1 MVAITPPMTTVPAII
16 KPALE
21 QPAGQPSQAQQSP
34 KKTVKTSIFYIN
46 DLHSNLTNLEKI
58 KSASDEFD
66 AFVPSKDTVKLKFS
80 AGDVGVGRDKKFS
93 KLAVTFQ
100 NTAGIMANAGGN
112 HEFDLTK
119 GELAEVLKDAKY
131 KFMGLNVDIPKDT
144 EENKELRKDIIKS
157 YVQEQNGEKFGVIG
171 LMPFDFMF
179 HLSDPQEYH
188 DFKILP
194 VEETIPLIQKEVD
207 GLKEQGVNKVIVLS
221 HAGYSDDVK
230 IAKSVEGV
238 DVILGGH
245 THDLIKGIEEGKNLF
260 YSKKTGEPTII
271 TQAGKNGDYFGV
283 LNLEFND
290 KGVITSA
297 QNNVKSTIDYPRNT
311 IMKYLADSVLGKAE
325 VVGTVKSAPKH
336 VHTLIDENPSVNFLA
351 DAERSELGTDVV
363 MINAGNIRASF
374 EEGPLTNR
382 DLQILTPFD
391 NKIWVLRLTEKELV
405 DAVKIGAKSL
415 TKVDNT
421 PGILQFSGLKYTM
434 TKAGEV
440 KEISFVDKEGKES
453 PIDINNPNPFKTYT
467 AAVDDFIAKG
477 GNGYLS
483 GRLDAVEKKYDYDKN
498 KVVVDYLKHHPEPV
512 VVDTKPR
519 IKVVNE

>member
-1 MVAITPPMTTVPAII
+1 MVAITPPPAII
-16 KPALE
+16 QPALG
-21 QPAGQPSQAQQSP
+21 QPASAAQQP

-46 DLHSNLTNLEKI
+46 DIHSNLGNLERI

-80 AGDVGVGRDKKFS
+80 AGDVGVGREKNFS

-119 GELAEVLKDAKY
+119 GELAEVLQDAKY

-144 EENKELRKDIIKS
+144 EENRELRKDLIKS
-157 YVQEQNGEKFGVIG
+157 YIQEKNGEKFGVIG
-171 LMPFDFMF
+171 LMPFDFAF

-188 DFKILP
+188 DFMILP
-194 VEETIPLIQKEVD
+194 VEKTIPLLQKEVD
-207 GLKEQGVNKVIVLS
+207 GLKEQGINKVIVLS

-230 IAKSVEGV
+230 IAKAVEGV

-271 TQAGKNGDYFGV
+271 TQAGKNGDYFGI
-283 LNLEFND
+283 LNLEFD
-290 KGVITSA
+290 EKGVITSA
-297 QNNVKSTIDYPRNT
+297 QNNVNRSAEYPRNEV
-311 IMKYLADSVLGKAE
+311 MKYLADSVLGKAE

-336 VHTLIDENPSVNFLA
+336 FHTLIDENPSVNFLA
-351 DAERSELGTDVV
+351 DAERSELGTDIV
-363 MINAGNIRASF
+363 MVNAGNIRASL

-391 NKIWVLRLTEKELV
+391 NKVWVLRLNEKELV

-415 TKVDNT
+415 VKVDNT

-434 TKAGEV
+434 TKSGEV
-440 KEISFVDKEGKES
+440 TEISYVDREGKET
-453 PIDINNPNPFKTYT
+453 PIDVKNPNVFKTYT
-467 AAVDDFIAKG
+467 VAVDDYIAKG
-477 GNGYLS
+477 GNDYLS

-498 KVVVDYLKHHPEPV
+498 KVVIDYLKKHPEPI
-512 VVDTKPR
+512 VVDTKSR
-519 IKVVNE
+519 IKVLDK